1 MEGTKKTGGKREG
14 QKFKSLLVW
23 DILLKKTDE
32 NHALRLIDIQNH
44 LENYGIT
51 AERHSIKRDIDN
63 ILALVNKELDF
74 DLDELEIEERDLLG
88 YEVEYDAVRHG
99 YKVSRRPYDFEELRL
114 LAECVRASK
123 FISKTQER
131 HLLAA
136 IENLCS
142 EYQIEELQNEVY
154 LVGRNKTTNKHIM
167 SAMLKV
173 NQAIRE
179 NKKVSF
185 RYQKYTIKDRTQQV
199 DRRGG
204 AIYIISPFKL
214 IINDGYYY
222 VLAWNSSRNH
232 TVTYRLDRMKGVEV
246 LNEAR
251 EGNLEFS
258 KINME
263 SYTQQHF
270 GMFSGEQKT
279 VSLRFANR
287 LLDTMVDR
295 FGTGA
300 DVFYRPD
307 GDDYF
312 VVTTQIAISDQFYG
326 WVSGFRKMAQIMSPP
341 DVIADFQTFLDDI
354 YRKYENE

>member
-1 MEGTKKTGGKREG
+1 MR
-14 QKFKSLLVW
+14 F
-23 DILLKKTDE
+23 
-32 NHALRLIDIQNH
+32 
-44 LENYGIT
+44 LE
-51 AERHSIKRDIDN
+51 
-63 ILALVNKELDF
+63 
-74 DLDELEIEERDLLG
+74 DLWRGNTSPGDTR
-88 YEVEYDAVRHG
+88 YNA
-99 YKVSRRPYDFEELRL
+99 K
-114 LAECVRASK
+114 
-123 FISKTQER
+123 
-131 HLLAA
+131 
-136 IENLCS
+136 S
-142 EYQIEELQNEVY
+142 EYSRVYNTIERCEEHM
-154 LVGRNKTTNKHIM
+154 R
-167 SAMLKV
+167 KV
-173 NQAIRE
+173 LSSE
-179 NKKVSF
+179 
-185 RYQKYTIKDRTQQV
+185 QV

-307 GDDYF
+307 GDEHF

-341 DVIADFQTFLDDI
+341 DVVADFQTFLDDI
-354 YRKYENE
+354 YGQYES